1 MTRHRIEIQ
10 VRFADTDAVGHINN
24 ASYAT
29 WSELARLRFL
39 EESGNAPVS
48 FILAHLAID
57 FRRQVDYTDTVH
69 VESRISAIGNT
80 SFTMAQVVYANG
92 AVAAEVKSVIVSFD
106 YQAQRSIPIPAA
118 FRAWL
123 ASRTGGER
131 PPS

>member
-1 MTRHRIEIQ
+1 MSPHRIEIQ

-39 EESGNAPVS
+39 QESGNPPMN

-57 FRRQVDYTDTVH
+57 FRRQVDYTDTVD
-69 VESRISAIGNT
+69 VESRIAAIGNS
-80 SFTMAQVVYANG
+80 SFTMTQVVHANG
-92 AVAAEVKSVIVSFD
+92 AIAAEVKSVIVSFD
-106 YQAQRSIPIPAA
+106 YQAQRSVPIPAP

-123 ASRTGGER
+123 QSRR
-131 PPS
+131 

>member
-1 MTRHRIEIQ
+1 MNPHRIEVQ

-39 EESGNAPVS
+39 EESGNPPVN
-48 FILAHLAID
+48 FILAHLSID
-57 FRRQVDYTDTVH
+57 FRRQVDYTDTVD
-69 VESRISAIGNT
+69 VESRVAAIGNS
-80 SFTMAQVVYANG
+80 SFTMAQVVHANG

-106 YQAQRSIPIPAA
+106 YRAQRSVPIPAP

-123 ASRTGGER
+123 ESRR
-131 PPS
+131 

>member
-1 MTRHRIEIQ
+1 MIPHRIEIQ
-10 VRFADTDAVGHINN
+10 VRFADTDALGHINN

-39 EESGNAPVS
+39 GESDHAPVT

-106 YQAQRSIPIPAA
+106 YRGQRSIPIPAS
-118 FRAWL
+118 FRTWL
-123 ASRTGGER
+123 DSRA
-131 PPS
+131 

>member
-1 MTRHRIEIQ
+1 MTPHRIEIQ
-10 VRFADTDAVGHINN
+10 VRFADTDALGHINN

-39 EESGNAPVS
+39 EESGNAPVN

-69 VESRISAIGNT
+69 VESRVSAIGNT
-80 SFTMAQVVYANG
+80 SFTLAQVVHANG

-106 YQAQRSIPIPAA
+106 YQAQRSVPIPAA
-118 FRAWL
+118 LRAWL
-123 ASRTGGER
+123 GSRA
-131 PPS
+131 